1 MEDGMNVHVE
11 GILRST
17 HYTLCMAPRNTVL
30 QHGSHG
36 SSASGGI
43 AMSVIS
49 NEPCTIPLA
58 VLKMP
63 HWKTG
68 MHASGLWSGLRG
80 LMYVQRG
87 SFI

>member
-17 HYTLCMAPRNTVL
+17 LCVWLQETLYSTRV
-30 QHGSHG
+30 SRF
-36 SSASGGI
+36 SASGGI